1 MADEKLLR
9 DIDAYVEDLC
19 LAPDDVLVQAL
30 KDAEAGGLPQIN
42 VSASEGKLLYL
53 LAKMN
58 GARRILEIG
67 TLGAYSTIW
76 LARALPTGGKLISLE
91 LSEKHATV
99 ARKNV
104 ARAELSNKVEIRV
117 APAVQSLDKMIAAG
131 EPPFDVVFIDADKVS
146 YPAYLERALKL
157 VHSGSLILGDNCLR
171 RVVLEVAQDADAR
184 GIRAFNETLAR
195 DPRLEAIII
204 PIVRHSIDGLA
215 IARVK

>member
-1 MADEKLLR
+1 MADDKLLR
-9 DIDAYVEDLC
+9 DIDAYVEELC
-19 LAPDDVLVQAL
+19 LSPDDVLVQAL
-30 KDAEAGGLPQIN
+30 NDAEAGGLPQIN

-76 LARALPTGGKLISLE
+76 LARALPPDGKLISLE
-91 LSEKHATV
+91 LSEKHAAV

-104 ARAELSNKVEIRV
+104 ARAELSDKVEIRV

-131 EPPFDVVFIDADKVS
+131 EPLFDVVFIDADKAS

-195 DPRLEAIII
+195 DPRLETIII